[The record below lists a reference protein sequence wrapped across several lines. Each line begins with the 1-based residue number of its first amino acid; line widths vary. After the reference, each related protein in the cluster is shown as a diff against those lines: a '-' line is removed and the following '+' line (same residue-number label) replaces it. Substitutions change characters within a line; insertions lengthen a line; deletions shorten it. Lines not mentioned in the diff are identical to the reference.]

1 MIILLHLMI
10 QLHSLVPLHFTVL
23 LLSLVDLL
31 QLIHSHLLLLR
42 SLTMSIPRLPL
53 TPSLS
58 QFLILLPILQA
69 RVVPVLLRREGKTGE
84 EGGIRKNKEGAGNV
98 RIKKREVKK
107 YKGGKKRYLS

>member
-42 SLTMSIPRLPL
+42 ALTMSIPRLPL

-69 RVVPVLLRREGKTGE
+69 RVVPVLLRREGKRGGE
-84 EGGIRKNKEGAGNV
+84 EGKQRGCWKCTNK
-98 RIKKREVKK
+98 KK
-107 YKGGKKRYLS
+107 GS